1 MIVMEMHCWID
12 IKRIDIKRIEEVRK
26 NYKMEERGV
35 GGRDE
40 KRNGRKKQMMVVAV
54 LLERR

>member
-1 MIVMEMHCWID
+1 MIAMEMHCWID
-12 IKRIDIKRIEEVRK
+12 IKRIDKVRK

-35 GGRDE
+35 GGGDE
-40 KRNGRKKQMMVVAV
+40 KRNGRKKQMMVIAV